1 MCLRF
6 SEASKAR
13 RSSITERVNFRGRQ
27 CDGSRVKSSVDFKFL
42 LQKQISNN
50 YADKNARQ
58 NLLLPLSGFATTY
71 LAAKILQ
78 RKRFAANAL
87 ALFRSEQDAKVEHS
101 RKGVYIDVNDP
112 REAQTDKELRSLS
125 KVRLF

>member
-1 MCLRF
+1 MIN
-6 SEASKAR
+6 AR
-13 RSSITERVNFRGRQ
+13 R
-27 CDGSRVKSSVDFKFL
+27 
-42 LQKQISNN
+42 
-50 YADKNARQ
+50 
-58 NLLLPLSGFATTY
+58 NLLPPLSGFATTY